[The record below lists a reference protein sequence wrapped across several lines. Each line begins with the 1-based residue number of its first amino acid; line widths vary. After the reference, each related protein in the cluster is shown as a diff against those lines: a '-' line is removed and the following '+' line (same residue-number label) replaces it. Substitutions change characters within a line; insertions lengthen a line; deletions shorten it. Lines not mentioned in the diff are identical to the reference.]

1 MKKHLHKLI
10 LFSATACLSACTAQ
24 EPLTDY
30 VDPRIGTAHSR
41 WFFFTPAAVPFGMA
55 KLAPTTDGHL
65 GNPNGWEA
73 VGYDSRHTSI
83 EGFAN
88 FHEFQVG
95 GVVVAP
101 TVGELQTVP
110 GPLDNPDAGYRSRFD
125 KKDEVARP
133 GYYSVLLKDY
143 GVKAELTA
151 TERVGFH
158 RYTFPATEEANLI
171 FNIGT
176 RMGESGPVRDASV
189 TYTDDGRIEGWVVTE
204 PAYVDIY
211 QKGATV
217 TMYFSAVLDAEPAAW
232 GAFSGEQTFAGER
245 SRTGVGAGLY
255 LRFDT
260 RERQQVGLKIGLSYT
275 SVENA
280 RLNLEKEAARK
291 DFDRV
296 RREANDTW
304 EEALGRL
311 RVEGGLHDDRVKFYT
326 GLFHALLGRGLASDV
341 NGAYPANDG
350 TVGQIALDGAGKPE
364 HHYYNTDAIWGAY
377 WNLTQLWSIA
387 YPEYYA
393 DWVASQLLV
402 YKDAGWL
409 GDGIACSKYVSG
421 VGTNFTGLAIA
432 AAYNCGIRNFDV
444 ALGYQA
450 ARKNELGSEGRPAGA
465 GKLDVGKFVSQGYS
479 PYLPELGMQT
489 TPDGSGFAASHTLE
503 YSFSAY
509 AVAQMARQ
517 LGHEADYEQL
527 EKLSGGWE
535 LLFDPETKYIRPRDR
550 SGEFIADFDPH
561 AAWAGFQEGNA
572 VQYTYYVPHD
582 IDRLVEMVGREEF
595 NNRLDSTFLI
605 SRESVF
611 GGGKTI
617 NAFAGVHAYYNHG
630 NQPNLHI
637 SALFNFSG
645 KPWLSQKWM
654 RTICNEFYGTEE
666 IHGYGYG
673 QDEDQGQ
680 LGAWYVMASMG
691 LFDAKG
697 LTAPDPTFQIGSPLF
712 DKVTIRLNPDYYTGK
727 EFVIET
733 TGNTPENYYI
743 GSLELDG
750 KPLQSV
756 QLPFAEEQVLEFIN
770 GTFGEIDIFLRN
782 LVVLGNR
789 VFNRLHQIG
798 AFHLKSHV
806 RCGRCISQT
815 QIRTHIGQ
823 DHGRCQQE

>member
-1 MKKHLHKLI
+1 M
-10 LFSATACLSACTAQ
+10 
-24 EPLTDY
+24 
-30 VDPRIGTAHSR
+30 
-41 WFFFTPAAVPFGMA
+41 
-55 KLAPTTDGHL
+55 
-65 GNPNGWEA
+65 
-73 VGYDSRHTSI
+73 
-83 EGFAN
+83 
-88 FHEFQVG
+88 
-95 GVVVAP
+95 
-101 TVGELQTVP
+101 
-110 GPLDNPDAGYRSRFD
+110 
-125 KKDEVARP
+125 ARP

-527 EKLSGGWE
+527 KKLSGGWE

-550 SGEFIADFDPH
+550 SGEFIADFDPY

-733 TGNTPENYYI
+733 TATRRRI
-743 GSLELDG
+743 TI
-750 KPLQSV
+750 SV
-756 QLPFAEEQVLEFIN
+756 RWNWTANPCRAYSFPSPKWSA
-770 GTFGEIDIFLRN
+770 
-782 LVVLGNR
+782 
-789 VFNRLHQIG
+789 
-798 AFHLKSHV
+798 AA
-806 RCGRCISQT
+806 RCG
-815 QIRTHIGQ
+815 
-823 DHGRCQQE
+823 

>member
-245 SRTGVGAGLY
+245 SRTGAGAGLY

-260 RERQQVGLKIGLSYT
+260 HERQQVGLKIGLSYT

-280 RLNLEKEAARK
+280 RLNLEKEAAGK

-350 TVGQIALDGAGKPE
+350 TVGQIALDGAGRPV
-364 HHYYNTDAIWGAY
+364 HDYYNTDAIWGAY

-527 EKLSGGWE
+527 KKLSGGWE

-550 SGEFIADFDPH
+550 SGEFIADFDPY

-756 QLPFAEEQVLEFIN
+756 QLPFAEVVGG
-770 GTFGEIDIFLRN
+770 GTLRVN
-782 LVVLGNR
+782 LAAEPNT
-789 VFNRLHQIG
+789 RLN
-798 AFHLKSHV
+798 K
-806 RCGRCISQT
+806 
-815 QIRTHIGQ
+815 
-823 DHGRCQQE
+823 